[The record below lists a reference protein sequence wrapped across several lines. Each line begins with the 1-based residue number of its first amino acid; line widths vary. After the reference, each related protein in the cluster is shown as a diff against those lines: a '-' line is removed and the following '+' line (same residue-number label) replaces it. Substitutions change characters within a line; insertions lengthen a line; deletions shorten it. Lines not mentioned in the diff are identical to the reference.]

1 MRNIS
6 KKVAVE
12 GLLVGLSV
20 WIGVF
25 EHQFSFS
32 VVQIFQGFGIIPIL
46 MIQDLFGLSS
56 GVWCLFSYCL
66 IRTIF
71 FSRASV
77 LGFLMKMSVVFYM
90 FFRKKKSDRIYKIII
105 FDLIGIIISIIVKI
119 PISYI
124 FWRGTLGINST
135 QAMYIITKYMIPM
148 NFARMVIAILVSRII
163 KTEKYYKKLDS

>member
-6 KKVAVE
+6 KKVAIE
-12 GLLVGLSV
+12 GLLVGLAV
-20 WIGVF
+20 WIGVL

-46 MIQDLFGLSS
+46 MVQDLFGLSS

-77 LGFLMKMSVVFYM
+77 LGFLMKISVIFYM
-90 FFRKKKSDRIYKIII
+90 FFRKKNSDKIYKIIF
-105 FDLIGIIISIIVKI
+105 FDLIGIIIAILAKI
-119 PISYI
+119 PISYM
-124 FWRGTLGINST
+124 FWKGTLGINST
-135 QAMYIITKYMIPM
+135 QATHIITKYMIPM
-148 NFARMVIAILVSRII
+148 NLARMVIAIFISRVI